1 MEQTVW
7 VPAVTAVV
15 SAFIVGGVAF
25 LIWGMN
31 TLMKMTER
39 LSRLEE
45 GQESLRQGQA
55 KLEEGQEELRQG
67 QAKLELSLEELRLG
81 QAKLEQG
88 QEELRQGQAKLTAL
102 IFDILRLLDQS
113 SSAASDD

>member
-25 LIWGMN
+25 LIWGMS
-31 TLMKMTER
+31 TPMKMTER

-45 GQESLRQGQA
+45 GQEVLRQGQA
-55 KLEEGQEELRQG
+55 KLEAGQEELRQS
-67 QAKLELSLEELRLG
+67 QEEIRQG

-88 QEELRQGQAKLTAL
+88 QEELRKGQAKLGEVL
-102 IFDILRLLDQS
+102 YEILLLLNNPRS
-113 SSAASDD
+113 ASDESA